1 MVIASSNPPPIQ
13 SAWTTASR
21 DLQPAH
27 AKGLNVL
34 YADTH
39 VKYNR
44 FTGRASPK
52 SGGTEAKCLE
62 NWWVE
67 HNWEGYYE

>member
-1 MVIASSNPPPIQ
+1 MYPDTPS
-13 SAWTTASR
+13 
-21 DLQPAH
+21 H
-27 AKGLNVL
+27 AKGFNVL

-52 SGGTEAKCLE
+52 QGGTEAKCYE
-62 NWWVE
+62 NLWAE